1 MTEQIGSDNVAD
13 FPLEP
18 SHPIQVV
25 ARRTGLSA
33 DVIRAWER
41 RYRAVSPKRSPTS
54 RRLYSDN
61 DIERLRLLRQATDSG
76 RRIGDVAH
84 LPAAVLR
91 ELTSSDCEA
100 LDRMSSATPSA
111 SQTKSAGTHYEACL
125 RAVKALDPAALDS
138 ALAEASVALTVPNL
152 LTDVIASLMHHI
164 GEQWRIGNMRACHE
178 HMATA
183 QIRAFLG
190 NLMTICN
197 MSCSGPML
205 LVATPAGQIHEL
217 GALMVAVTAAS
228 SGWQPLY
235 LGPNVPGDEI
245 VFAVHT
251 KNIPAV
257 ALSICYPADD
267 PRLHHALRRLGQ
279 QLSTRSRLLVGG
291 AAAAGYESALTEVGA
306 VNIAS
311 LDNLRA
317 ALDELRGKQ
326 VKA

>member
-1 MTEQIGSDNVAD
+1 M
-13 FPLEP
+13 EP
-18 SHPIQVV
+18 NHPIQVV

-41 RYRAVSPKRSPTS
+41 RYKAVSPRRSPTS

-84 LPAAVLR
+84 LTVTALR
-91 ELTSSDCEA
+91 ELTNADRDA
-100 LDRMSSATPSA
+100 LERMTGFTPA
-111 SQTKSAGTHYEACL
+111 KSQIGFTPTHYEVCL
-125 RAVKALDPAALDS
+125 RAVKELNPAALDA

-152 LTDVIASLMHHI
+152 LTDVIASLMYHI

-190 NLMTICN
+190 NLMTTCN
-197 MSCSGPML
+197 MSCNGPML
-205 LVATPAGQIHEL
+205 LVATPAGQVHEL

-245 VFAVHT
+245 VYAVLN
-251 KNIPAV
+251 KNIRAV
-257 ALSICYPADD
+257 ALSLCYPADD

-279 QLSTRSRLLVGG
+279 QLPSRTRLLVGG
-291 AAAAGYESALTEVGA
+291 AAAAGYQNALTEVDA
-306 VNIAS
+306 VTIAS
-311 LDNLRA
+311 LDDLRI
-317 ALDELRGKQ
+317 ALDELRGS
-326 VKA
+326 